1 MVDGFLK
8 RTYCPRMNLTR
19 LVVTV
24 VAAAVMLQQPACTEV
39 SGTGRSQFNILSVDD
54 EIDLGQQAYVVEL
67 EAAQQAGHRL
77 LTGGSEHARVMNVSR
92 RIFDAA
98 NRMHPEIAR
107 RFTWDMTVIDD
118 PKTVNAW
125 ALPGGKSAV
134 FTGLLPVTK
143 TDAQLAVVIGHEAAH
158 AIARHGGERVSQEA
172 VLNILVSAGFELS
185 EADPGTQE
193 IIMNAL
199 GLGVLAFSRS
209 QESEADHLGLLIT
222 ADAGFDPREAI
233 PLWQNMAAVG
243 GEAPLEFLST
253 HPSENT
259 RIQRLNEL
267 MPEAM
272 AVWQAAKAA
281 GR

>member
-1 MVDGFLK
+1 MTD
-8 RTYCPRMNLTR
+8 TYLARMHVQR
-19 LVVTV
+19 IVVIAT
-24 VAAAVMLQQPACTEV
+24 AIATLLLQTACTEV

-54 EIDLGQQAYVVEL
+54 ELDLGQQAYVEEL
-67 EAAQQAGHRL
+67 DAAKQAGHSM
-77 LTGGSEHARVMNVSR
+77 LTGGAEYDRVMSVSR

-98 NRMHPEIAR
+98 NRMHPEIAQ
-107 RFTWDMTVIDD
+107 RFNWEMTVIDD
-118 PKTVNAW
+118 PETVNAW

-134 FTGLLPVTK
+134 FTGLLPVTT

-158 AIARHGGERVSQEA
+158 AIARHGGERMSQHA
-172 VLNILVSAGFELS
+172 ALNVLMSAGFQLS
-185 EADPGTQE
+185 EADAGTQE
-193 IIMNAL
+193 VIMNAL
-199 GLGVLAFSRS
+199 GLGTLAFSRS
-209 QESEADHLGLLIT
+209 QESEADHLGLLIA

-233 PLWQNMAAVG
+233 PLWENMAAAG

-253 HPSENT
+253 HPSEST

-272 AVWQAAKAA
+272 AVWQAAKAS

>member
-1 MVDGFLK
+1 MLHRVVVISTLLAA
-8 RTYCPRMNLTR
+8 M
-19 LVVTV
+19 LV
-24 VAAAVMLQQPACTEV
+24 QPACTEV

-54 EIDLGQQAYVVEL
+54 ELDLGQQAYVEEL
-67 EAAQQAGHRL
+67 EAAKKAGHTT
-77 LTGGSEHARVMNVSR
+77 LTSGAEHDRVMAVSR
-92 RIFDAA
+92 KIFDAA

-107 RFTWDMTVIDD
+107 RFQWEMTVIQD

-158 AIARHGGERVSQEA
+158 AIARHGGERMSQQA
-172 VLNILVSAGFELS
+172 ALNILVSAGFQLS
-185 EADPGTQE
+185 EADPGTQQAV
-193 IIMNAL
+193 MNAL
-199 GLGVLAFSRS
+199 GLGTLAFSRS
-209 QESEADHLGLLIT
+209 QESEADHLGLLIA

-233 PLWQNMAAVG
+233 PLWQNMAAAG
-243 GEAPLEFLST
+243 GDGPPEFLST
-253 HPSENT
+253 HPSEST

>member
-1 MVDGFLK
+1 MMG
-8 RTYCPRMNLTR
+8 TYLACMHLQRI
-19 LVVTV
+19 VVI
-24 VAAAVMLQQPACTEV
+24 AAAIATLLLQPACTEV

-54 EIDLGQQAYVVEL
+54 ELDLGQQAYVEEL
-67 EAAQQAGHRL
+67 DAAKQAGHRV
-77 LTGGSEHARVMNVSR
+77 LTGGAEHDRVMQVSQ

-107 RFTWDMTVIDD
+107 RFNWEMTVIDD
-118 PKTVNAW
+118 PETVNAW

-158 AIARHGGERVSQEA
+158 AIARHGGERMSQQA
-172 VLNILVSAGFELS
+172 ALNVLISAGFELS
-185 EADPGTQE
+185 EADAGTQE
-193 IIMNAL
+193 VVMNAL
-199 GLGVLAFSRS
+199 GLGTLAFSRS
-209 QESEADHLGLLIT
+209 QESEADHLGLLIA

-233 PLWQNMAAVG
+233 PLWQNMAAAG
-243 GEAPLEFLST
+243 GEAPPEFLST
-253 HPSENT
+253 HPSEST

>member
-1 MVDGFLK
+1 MG
-8 RTYCPRMNLTR
+8 TYLACMHLQRI
-19 LVVTV
+19 VVI
-24 VAAAVMLQQPACTEV
+24 AAAIATLLLQPACTEV

-54 EIDLGQQAYVVEL
+54 ELDLGQQAYVEEL
-67 EAAQQAGHRL
+67 DAAKQAGHRV
-77 LTGGSEHARVMNVSR
+77 LTGGAEHDRVMQVSQ

-107 RFTWDMTVIDD
+107 RFNWEMTVIDD
-118 PKTVNAW
+118 PETVNAW

-158 AIARHGGERVSQEA
+158 AIARHGGERMSQEA
-172 VLNILVSAGFELS
+172 ALNVLMSAGFELS
-185 EADPGTQE
+185 EADAGTQE
-193 IIMNAL
+193 VVMNAL
-199 GLGVLAFSRS
+199 GLGTLAFSRS
-209 QESEADHLGLLIT
+209 QESEADHLGLLIA

-233 PLWQNMAAVG
+233 PLWQNMAAAG
-243 GEAPLEFLST
+243 GEAPPEFLST
-253 HPSENT
+253 HPSEST

>member
-1 MVDGFLK
+1 MMC
-8 RTYCPRMNLTR
+8 TYLACMHVQRI
-19 LVVTV
+19 VVI
-24 VAAAVMLQQPACTEV
+24 AAAIATLLLQTACTEV

-54 EIDLGQQAYVVEL
+54 ELDLGQQAYVEEL
-67 EAAQQAGHRL
+67 DAAKQAGHSM
-77 LTGGSEHARVMNVSR
+77 LTGGAEYDRVMSVSR

-98 NRMHPEIAR
+98 NRMHPEIAQ
-107 RFTWDMTVIDD
+107 RFNWEMTVIDD
-118 PKTVNAW
+118 PETVNAW

-134 FTGLLPVTK
+134 FTGLLPVTT

-158 AIARHGGERVSQEA
+158 AIARHGGERMSQHA
-172 VLNILVSAGFELS
+172 ALNVLMSAGFQLS
-185 EADPGTQE
+185 EADAGTQE
-193 IIMNAL
+193 VIMNAL
-199 GLGVLAFSRS
+199 GLGTLAFSRS
-209 QESEADHLGLLIT
+209 QESEADHLGLLIA

-233 PLWQNMAAVG
+233 PLWQNMAAAG

-253 HPSENT
+253 HPSEST

-272 AVWQAAKAA
+272 AVWQAAKAS

>member
-1 MVDGFLK
+1 MMG
-8 RTYCPRMNLTR
+8 TYLASMHVQR
-19 LVVTV
+19 LVVI
-24 VAAAVMLQQPACTEV
+24 AAAIALLVLQPACTEV

-54 EIDLGQQAYVVEL
+54 ELDLGQQAYVEEL
-67 EAAQQAGHRL
+67 DAAKQAGHRI
-77 LTGGSEHARVMNVSR
+77 LTGGAEHDRVMNVSR

-107 RFTWDMTVIDD
+107 RFNWEMTVIDD

-134 FTGLLPVTK
+134 FTGLLPVTT

-158 AIARHGGERVSQEA
+158 AIARHGGERMSQQA
-172 VLNILVSAGFELS
+172 ALNVLMSAGFELS
-185 EADPGTQE
+185 EADAGTQE
-193 IIMNAL
+193 VIMNAL
-199 GLGVLAFSRS
+199 GLGTLAFSRS
-209 QESEADHLGLLIT
+209 QESEADHLGLLIA

-233 PLWQNMAAVG
+233 PLWQNMAAAG

-253 HPSENT
+253 HPSEST
-259 RIQRLNEL
+259 RIQRLNDL

>member
-1 MVDGFLK
+1 MMG
-8 RTYCPRMNLTR
+8 TYLAGMHLQRI
-19 LVVTV
+19 VVI
-24 VAAAVMLQQPACTEV
+24 AAAIATLLLQPACTEV

-54 EIDLGQQAYVVEL
+54 ELDLGQQAYVEEL
-67 EAAQQAGHRL
+67 DAAKQAGHRV
-77 LTGGSEHARVMNVSR
+77 LTGGAEHDRVMNVSR

-98 NRMHPEIAR
+98 NRMHPEIAQ
-107 RFTWDMTVIDD
+107 RFNWEMTVIDD

-134 FTGLLPVTK
+134 FTGLLPITK

-158 AIARHGGERVSQEA
+158 AIARHGGERMSQQA
-172 VLNILVSAGFELS
+172 ALNVLMSAGFQLS
-185 EADPGTQE
+185 EADAGTQE
-193 IIMNAL
+193 VIMNAL
-199 GLGVLAFSRS
+199 GLGTLAFSRS
-209 QESEADHLGLLIT
+209 QESEADHLGLLIA

-233 PLWQNMAAVG
+233 PLWQNMAAAG
-243 GEAPLEFLST
+243 GEAPPEFLST
-253 HPSENT
+253 HPSEST

>member
-1 MVDGFLK
+1 MMG
-8 RTYCPRMNLTR
+8 TYLACMHLQRI
-19 LVVTV
+19 VVI
-24 VAAAVMLQQPACTEV
+24 AAAIATLLLQPACTEV

-54 EIDLGQQAYVVEL
+54 ELDLGQQAYVEEL
-67 EAAQQAGHRL
+67 DAAKQAGHRV
-77 LTGGSEHARVMNVSR
+77 LTGGAEHDRVMQVSQ

-107 RFTWDMTVIDD
+107 RFNWEMTVIDD
-118 PKTVNAW
+118 PETVNAW

-158 AIARHGGERVSQEA
+158 AIARHGGERMSQEA
-172 VLNILVSAGFELS
+172 ALNVLMSAGFELS
-185 EADPGTQE
+185 EADAGTQE
-193 IIMNAL
+193 VVMNAL
-199 GLGVLAFSRS
+199 GLGTLAFSRS
-209 QESEADHLGLLIT
+209 QESEADHLGLLIA

-233 PLWQNMAAVG
+233 PLWQNMAAAG
-243 GEAPLEFLST
+243 GEAPPEFLST
-253 HPSENT
+253 HPSEST

>member
-1 MVDGFLK
+1 MHAL
-8 RTYCPRMNLTR
+8 RTSALSLALT
-19 LVVTV
+19 
-24 VAAAVMLQQPACTEV
+24 AAILQPACTEV

-54 EIDLGQQAYVVEL
+54 ELDLGQQAYVEEL
-67 EAAQQAGHRL
+67 DTAKKAGHRI
-77 LTGGSEHARVMNVSR
+77 LTGGPEHDRVMQASR

-107 RFTWDMTVIDD
+107 RFNWEMTVIDD

-143 TDAQLAVVIGHEAAH
+143 NDAQLAVVIGHEAAH
-158 AIARHGGERVSQEA
+158 AIARHGGERMSQQA
-172 VLNILVSAGFELS
+172 ALNVLVSAGFQLS

-193 IIMNAL
+193 AVLNAL
-199 GLGVLAFSRS
+199 GLGTLAFSRN
-209 QESEADHLGLLIT
+209 QESEADHLGLLIA

-233 PLWQNMAAVG
+233 PLWQNMAAAG
-243 GEAPLEFLST
+243 GAGPPEFLST